1 MEPAMRKKRV
11 LIVDDDHNVL
21 KALLRLLQDEDY
33 EVITADSAMEAK
45 SVIERQEVHMVIS
58 DVVMPLTSG
67 HKLLAWVRQHY
78 PEIIRTMFTG
88 NADLSMVMRAVNEGE
103 IYRFFT
109 KPWDPVELKLSIRL
123 GLEKYDLEKERRVLQ
138 TIVRQQRSELDR
150 IEEEFPGITA
160 VKRDMTD
167 AVVLDELSD
176 DDREQIKQWCV
187 RH

>member
-1 MEPAMRKKRV
+1 MRKKRV

-21 KALLRLLQDEDY
+21 KALVRALQDEDY
-33 EVITADSAMEAK
+33 EVITAESAMEAK
-45 SVIERQEVHMVIS
+45 SVLERQEVHMIIS

-78 PEIIRTMFTG
+78 PDTIRTMFTG

-150 IEEEFPGITA
+150 IEEEYPGITA
-160 VKRDMTD
+160 VKRDMSD

>member
-1 MEPAMRKKRV
+1 MGTKRV

-21 KALLRLLQDEDY
+21 KALVRLLQDEDY
-33 EVITADSAMEAK
+33 EVVTAESAMEAK

-58 DVVMPLTSG
+58 DAIMPLTSG
-67 HKLLAWVRQHY
+67 HKLLSWVRQNY

-88 NADLSMVMRAVNEGE
+88 SADLSTVMRAVNEGE

-123 GLEKYDLEKERRVLQ
+123 GLEKYDLEKERKVLQ
-138 TIVRQQRSELDR
+138 TIVKEQSSELKR
-150 IEEEFPGITA
+150 IEQEYPGITA

-187 RH
+187 RQ

>member
-1 MEPAMRKKRV
+1 
-11 LIVDDDHNVL
+11 
-21 KALLRLLQDEDY
+21 
-33 EVITADSAMEAK
+33 
-45 SVIERQEVHMVIS
+45 
-58 DVVMPLTSG
+58 
-67 HKLLAWVRQHY
+67 
-78 PEIIRTMFTG
+78 MFTG

-150 IEEEFPGITA
+150 IEEEYPGITA
-160 VKRDMTD
+160 VKRDMSD